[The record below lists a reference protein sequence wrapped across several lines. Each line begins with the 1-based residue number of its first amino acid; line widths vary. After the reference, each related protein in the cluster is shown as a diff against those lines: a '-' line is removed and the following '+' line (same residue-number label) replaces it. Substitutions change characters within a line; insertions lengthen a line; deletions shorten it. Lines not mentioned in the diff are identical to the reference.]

1 MQPGEVEDELEMR
14 AVDRIR
20 EHYQNQDIFKTSELR
35 VNRVDRE
42 LRKYVNWNFYKKYR
56 NEGYSDYKFQLR
68 NGLTPGT
75 KNAASKRY
83 SKP

>member
-56 NEGYSDYKFQLR
+56 N
-68 NGLTPGT
+68 
-75 KNAASKRY
+75 
-83 SKP
+83 